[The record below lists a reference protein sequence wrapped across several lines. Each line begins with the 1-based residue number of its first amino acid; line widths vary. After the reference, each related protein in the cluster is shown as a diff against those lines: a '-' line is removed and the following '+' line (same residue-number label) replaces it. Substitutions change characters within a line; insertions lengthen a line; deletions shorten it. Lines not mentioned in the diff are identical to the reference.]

1 MLLRPLLIPLLVNR
15 SYIKQKQF
23 YPTINQNQLTDQI
36 KLKQIFHQ
44 IDNHKT
50 KMEQQNEVQIISQT
64 SSSSRPPSDDAL
76 VVQVVTGAASVY
88 ATSLVIS
95 EQDNI
100 ECCLSTQMESPKH
113 RKKAMSSEKAS
124 VVKKAGHSNEDDFAA
139 LIGGVVVKGH
149 TKPDVVKND
158 IGFSLKKVCK
168 RIQFALYSRNSTNW
182 AQGSESA
189 QICKDLLTIYP
200 PTFEEYKTNKQNTKQ
215 QLRTKML
222 LLKEHLATNP
232 ENLRE
237 YLSLVM
243 TNHGEVE
250 YLVMRDR
257 DDKQYIFNANEAI
270 DTIVKNAI
278 VANSQSRKAGDTP
291 EQKTLITIP
300 NKNETRYV
308 NLMEL
313 ETRNSSPGHYAEFLC
328 VCNRDPLFDLLVKH
342 ITEEQVFKEKMIV
355 RGSAINN
362 FETRFVQ

>member
-1 MLLRPLLIPLLVNR
+1 MLFRPLLIPLLANSV
-15 SYIKQKQF
+15 YIKHKQF
-23 YPTINQNQLTDQI
+23 YPTINPSQITDQI
-36 KLKQIFHQ
+36 KLKQIFNQ

-50 KMEQQNEVQIISQT
+50 KMEQQNIIQ
-64 SSSSRPPSDDAL
+64 PP
-76 VVQVVTGAASVY
+76 
-88 ATSLVIS
+88 
-95 EQDNI
+95 
-100 ECCLSTQMESPKH
+100 TQMESPKH
-113 RKKAMSSEKAS
+113 KKKAMSSEKAS

-182 AQGSESA
+182 AQDSESA

-300 NKNETRYV
+300 NQKESKYV
-308 NLMEL
+308 NLLEL

-342 ITEEQVFKEKMIV
+342 ITEEQVFKDKMVV

-362 FETRFVQ
+362 FETRFVK

>member
-1 MLLRPLLIPLLVNR
+1 MITKNKHPIKSSMLLRPLLIPLLVNS

-23 YPTINQNQLTDQI
+23 YPTINPNQLTDQI
-36 KLKQIFHQ
+36 KLKQIFNQ

-50 KMEQQNEVQIISQT
+50 KMEQQNIIQ
-64 SSSSRPPSDDAL
+64 PPT
-76 VVQVVTGAASVY
+76 QV
-88 ATSLVIS
+88 
-95 EQDNI
+95 
-100 ECCLSTQMESPKH
+100 ESPKH
-113 RKKAMSSEKAS
+113 KKKAMSSEKAS

-300 NKNETRYV
+300 NQKESKYV

-342 ITEEQVFKEKMIV
+342 ITEEQVFKEKMVV

>member
-1 MLLRPLLIPLLVNR
+1 MLFRPLLIPLLANSV
-15 SYIKQKQF
+15 YIKHKQF
-23 YPTINQNQLTDQI
+23 YPTINPSQITDQI
-36 KLKQIFHQ
+36 KLKQIFNQ

-50 KMEQQNEVQIISQT
+50 KMEQQNEIQPT
-64 SSSSRPPSDDAL
+64 TLAL
-76 VVQVVTGAASVY
+76 G
-88 ATSLVIS
+88 
-95 EQDNI
+95 
-100 ECCLSTQMESPKH
+100 QMESPKH
-113 RKKAMSSEKAS
+113 KKKAMSSEKAS
-124 VVKKAGHSNEDDFAA
+124 VVKKAGHSNEADFAA
-139 LIGGVVVKGH
+139 LIGGAVVKGH
-149 TKPDVVKND
+149 TKPDVMKNN

-168 RIQFALYSRNSTNW
+168 RIQFALYSRNSANW
-182 AQGSESA
+182 AQDSESA

-200 PTFEEYKTNKQNTKQ
+200 PTFEEYKSNKQNTKQ

-222 LLKEHLATNP
+222 LLREHLATNP

-270 DTIVKNAI
+270 NVIVKNAI
-278 VANSQSRKAGDTP
+278 VTNSQSRKPGDTP

-300 NKNETRYV
+300 NQKESKYV

-328 VCNRDPLFDLLVKH
+328 VCNRDPLFELLVKH
-342 ITEEQVFKEKMIV
+342 IPEEQVFKENMVV
-355 RGSAINN
+355 RGSAIES
-362 FETRFVQ
+362 FEMMFVQ

>member
-1 MLLRPLLIPLLVNR
+1 MLHFFQKWIKMIIKNKHTIKSSMLFRPLLIPLLANSV
-15 SYIKQKQF
+15 YIKHKQF
-23 YPTINQNQLTDQI
+23 YPTINPSQITDQI
-36 KLKQIFHQ
+36 KLKQIFNQ

-50 KMEQQNEVQIISQT
+50 KMEQQNENQPT
-64 SSSSRPPSDDAL
+64 TLAL
-76 VVQVVTGAASVY
+76 G
-88 ATSLVIS
+88 
-95 EQDNI
+95 
-100 ECCLSTQMESPKH
+100 QMESPKH
-113 RKKAMSSEKAS
+113 KKKAMSSEKAS

-139 LIGGVVVKGH
+139 LIGGAVVKGH
-149 TKPDVVKND
+149 TKPDVTKNN

-182 AQGSESA
+182 AQDSESA

-200 PTFEEYKTNKQNTKQ
+200 PTFEEYKSNKQNTKQ

-243 TNHGEVE
+243 TNHGEVK
-250 YLVMRDR
+250 YLVRRDR

-270 DTIVKNAI
+270 NVIVKNAI
-278 VANSQSRKAGDTP
+278 VANSQSRKPGDTP

-300 NKNETRYV
+300 NQKESKYV

-328 VCNRDPLFDLLVKH
+328 VCNRDPLFELLVKH
-342 ITEEQVFKEKMIV
+342 IAEEQVFKENMVV
-355 RGSAINN
+355 RGSAIES
-362 FETRFVQ
+362 FEMMFVQ